1 MDKLANKIKEIA
13 EIEKSKYLAENSSI
27 QTNKKGGYNKMKSL
41 RKTNKKI
48 KLGICGEHGGDP
60 KSIHFCSKVGL
71 DYVSCSPYRV
81 PIARLAAAQAEIAKV
96 AVEKYKGKFLIRG
109 GKKITTEGEESP
121 RTVVIEFPT
130 FEETEK
136 FFYSREYQE
145 AHSIL
150 EGAVVRHHQIIE
162 GKSLFEKMNVHPL

>member
-1 MDKLANKIKEIA
+1 M
-13 EIEKSKYLAENSSI
+13 
-27 QTNKKGGYNKMKSL
+27 KGYVV
-41 RKTNKKI
+41 
-48 KLGICGEHGGDP
+48 CVY
-60 KSIHFCSKVGL
+60 KSINDENALKN
-71 DYVSCSPYRV
+71 YA
-81 PIARLAAAQAEIAKV
+81 IKAKI

-130 FEETEK
+130 FKETEK

-162 GKSLFEKMNVHPL
+162 GT